1 MEPDGQQPLHR
12 LQAVR
17 FKVRPIMQRII
28 GHERKWRLFLSFHQ
42 NTTPVVGRKVHRAAH
57 RLGSMFTQPT
67 AGMVQQLV
75 CRSLV
80 MRLKMAKE
88 AHVVAVNLVMR
99 RMARGADA
107 PYHFA
112 LAISEKQRY
121 LVLLQE
127 GAGKRHKPP
136 PFQKG
141 YRRNI
146 IGIALIKLALG
157 IEEARWGSTGFDFN
171 VPALARFGMV

>member
-1 MEPDGQQPLHR
+1 
-12 LQAVR
+12 
-17 FKVRPIMQRII
+17 
-28 GHERKWRLFLSFHQ
+28 
-42 NTTPVVGRKVHRAAH
+42 
-57 RLGSMFTQPT
+57 
-67 AGMVQQLV
+67 
-75 CRSLV
+75 

-127 GAGKRHKPP
+127 GAGKRRKPP
-136 PFQKG
+136 PVQKG
-141 YRRNI
+141 HRRNI
-146 IGIALIKLALG
+146 IAIALIKLALG
-157 IEEARWGSTGFDFN
+157 IEEACWGGAGFDFN
-171 VPALARFGMV
+171 VPALARFGMVIRSNRRRRR